1 MQRRRTFLLGLLVV
15 APAAL
20 SPALGQNA
28 PPQVLAQSATAQAAA
43 NQARMATGYTATP
56 PFSRIGFSRRSTR
69 PRVAASIHES
79 RVT

>member
-28 PPQVLAQSATAQAAA
+28 PPQVLAQSATAQAAIP
-43 NQARMATGYTATP
+43 QAEGESQAWRATLQ
-56 PFSRIGFSRRSTR
+56 
-69 PRVAASIHES
+69 RVAES
-79 RVT
+79 VELGQ